1 MDETLSTPPAP
12 YLAPGDAAVSWRSW
26 ASVGN
31 LEHLVTHASDLLLVV
46 HHDGFIG
53 YCSPPTRRYVP
64 ATGTPVHVASL
75 AHRLDPNDVEPV
87 LEAWSRVQGAPGIVD
102 HVQVRVRRDDGRMR
116 VLAATLSNL
125 SHVDPGPG
133 VVVNARDITD
143 ELAVRARFED
153 HLVRDGLTGLA
164 NRPALLDDLRR
175 RSAGPSFAL
184 VLVDVIGMSGLNDRI
199 GHLAGDLLLRTLAVR
214 LERDAVP
221 GALVAR
227 TSGDEFAIVVPDVET
242 VEDAE
247 RAGAVVSAIADEP
260 MVLPGGGTIAL
271 QLRVGVAWSAQSD
284 GTPGGLLT
292 DADLALSD
300 LATSHE
306 PGVRVC
312 DDGLRQRRHRRLQ
325 LEHGLQR
332 PDVLDQ
338 LVLRYQPVVDLRTG
352 RVRGVEAL
360 VRWQHPELGWVGP
373 SEFIP
378 VAEHSGVIV
387 PIGRWV
393 LQEATRQLARW
404 RRAGLAEG
412 LCMAVNVS
420 ARQLLDVDLP
430 ATVAAA
436 VAAAGIAPEHLCL
449 EVTETALADESPAT
463 THVVRELAAI
473 GATIHIDDF
482 GTGYSSFAQLRRFPF
497 HGLKIDRA
505 FVSDLGRDPTTE
517 VLVEGMLSIAHVLH
531 LQVVAEGVETTAQRD
546 VLARLGCT
554 SAQGYLWSR
563 PLPAAEVGT
572 LLTEQAHDRE
582 GVVAV

>member
-1 MDETLSTPPAP
+1 MTTVAC
-12 YLAPGDAAVSWRSW
+12 
-26 ASVGN
+26 AS
-31 LEHLVTHASDLLLVV
+31 SRRP
-46 HHDGFIG
+46 
-53 YCSPPTRRYVP
+53 CSNI
-64 ATGTPVHVASL
+64 A
-75 AHRLDPNDVEPV
+75 
-87 LEAWSRVQGAPGIVD
+87 
-102 HVQVRVRRDDGRMR
+102 
-116 VLAATLSNL
+116 
-125 SHVDPGPG
+125 HVDPGAG
-133 VVVNARDITD
+133 VVVNARDVTD

-175 RSAGPSFAL
+175 RSGGPPFAL
-184 VLVDVIGMSGLNDRI
+184 VLADVIGMAGLNDRI
-199 GHLAGDLLLRTLAVR
+199 GHLAGDLLLRTLSAR
-214 LERDAVP
+214 LEQSAVP

-227 TSGDEFAIVVPDVET
+227 TSGDEFAIVVPDVGT
-242 VEDAE
+242 VEEAE
-247 RAGAVVSAIADEP
+247 RAGAVVGSAADEP

-271 QLRVGVAWSAQSD
+271 QLRVGVAWSEQSD

-300 LATSHE
+300 LAISHE

-325 LEHGLQR
+325 LEHGLQH

-352 RVRGVEAL
+352 RVRGLEAL

-373 SEFIP
+373 AEFIP

-404 RRAGLAEG
+404 RREG
-412 LCMAVNVS
+412 LGDGVCMAVNVS

-436 VAAAGIAPEHLCL
+436 VADAGIAPANLCL
-449 EVTETALADESPAT
+449 EVTETALVDESPAT
-463 THVVRELAAI
+463 THVVRELAAL
-473 GATIHIDDF
+473 GANIHIDDF

-505 FVSDLGRDPTTE
+505 FVSDLGLDPTTE
-517 VLVEGMLSIAHVLH
+517 VLVEGMLSIAHALH
-531 LQVVAEGVETTAQRD
+531 LQVVAEGVETPAQRE

-554 SAQGYLWSR
+554 VAQGYLWAR
-563 PLPAAEVGT
+563 PLPAAEVGS
-572 LLTEQAHDRE
+572 LLAERAHDR
-582 GVVAV
+582 GAFAPV